1 MEYDKIEIQNYLIKR
16 LVDAET
22 AIMEV
27 QRFVDTE
34 HNREAQYP
42 NVFTRIEMAL
52 ENIDDIRKEV
62 RKEK

>member
-1 MEYDKIEIQNYLIKR
+1 MEFDKIEIRNYLIKR

-27 QRFVDTE
+27 QRFIDTE
-34 HNREAQYP
+34 YNREAQYP

-52 ENIDDIRKEV
+52 EEIDNIRKEV
-62 RKEK
+62 GK

>member
-16 LVDAET
+16 LVDAEI
-22 AIMEV
+22 AIKEV
-27 QRFVDTE
+27 QRLIDTE

-52 ENIDDIRKEV
+52 EAIQDTRKEIS
-62 RKEK
+62 K